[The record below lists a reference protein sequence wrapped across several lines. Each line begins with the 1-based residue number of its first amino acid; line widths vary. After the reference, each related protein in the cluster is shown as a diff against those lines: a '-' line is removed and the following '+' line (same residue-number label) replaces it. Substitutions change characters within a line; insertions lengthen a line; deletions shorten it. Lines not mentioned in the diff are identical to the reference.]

1 MAEVRGAVVSGR
13 DRFLQPN
20 MFYSSGQPITSARK
34 FDIYDEVE
42 SIADQI
48 SMLSDLT
55 YREAYKLVFNAVM
68 DVYESHKK

>member
-1 MAEVRGAVVSGR
+1 MSGR

-20 MFYSSGQPITSARK
+20 KFYSSGQPITSARK

-55 YREAYKLVFNAVM
+55 YKEAYRLVYDAVM
-68 DVYESHKK
+68 EVYESHKK

>member
-1 MAEVRGAVVSGR
+1 MSGR
-13 DRFLQPN
+13 DRFLASQC
-20 MFYSSGQPITSARK
+20 FYSNGKPVGTMRYI
-34 FDIYDEVE
+34 DVNDEIV

-55 YREAYKLVFNAVM
+55 YKEAYTLVYDAVM

>member
-1 MAEVRGAVVSGR
+1 MRYIDV
-13 DRFLQPN
+13 N
-20 MFYSSGQPITSARK
+20 
-34 FDIYDEVE
+34 DEIV

-55 YREAYKLVFNAVM
+55 YKEAYTLVYDAVM

>member
-1 MAEVRGAVVSGR
+1 MSGR

-20 MFYSSGQPITSARK
+20 RFYSNGLPITSVRK
-34 FDIYDEVE
+34 FDIDEEVE

-55 YREAYKLVFNAVM
+55 YQEAYTLVLEAVM